1 MVPYN
6 QQASRCNIH
15 FALSRVDNADCD
27 DARDLAARLIA
38 VRFGLAPH
46 LAVLIVSLAGI
57 AGGRQ

>member
-1 MVPYN
+1 
-6 QQASRCNIH
+6 
-15 FALSRVDNADCD
+15 
-27 DARDLAARLIA
+27 